1 MFLLITLFLF
11 CSRNCFGQ
19 SLINNQAISV
29 IQETIATQ
37 PVQTDPDDPAIWI
50 HPSQPEL
57 SLLIG
62 TDKIANI
69 GGLYVFDLNG
79 TIIQRIPNMDRPNNV
94 DVEYGFQIN
103 QTYSIDLVVL
113 TERQQ
118 RRLRI
123 FSVNANTRQL
133 DEFIG
138 GNTNVFIN
146 STGDEAAPMGIG
158 LYKQVN
164 GGKIYAIVSRKSG
177 PSRGY
182 VGQYELIWNGQSI
195 DLKFIRYFGDFHGLE
210 IESIFVDDQL
220 GFVYYSD
227 EGYGI
232 RKYNIDPT
240 TNQTEQIGFI
250 NTINLWQGDSEG
262 IAVYATSNTSGYLI
276 VTDQIANGS
285 KFHIFE
291 RQGNNAYVNSIQ
303 TRADSTDGI
312 EATNRPL
319 NDNFPNGL
327 LIVMNE
333 IGKNFLIYDW
343 RNIEKE
349 LNAVKNNVHYNQ
361 LNFIYFILELC
372 ITIWFGFFSK

>member
-1 MFLLITLFLF
+1 LFY
-11 CSRNCFGQ
+11 SHNCFGQ
-19 SLINNQAISV
+19 SLINNQTISV

-62 TDKIANI
+62 TDKIASV

-79 TIIQRIPNMDRPNNV
+79 TIIQHIPNMDRPNNV

-133 DEFIG
+133 DECIG
-138 GNTNVFIN
+138 GNTSVFIN

-195 DLKFIRYFGDFHGLE
+195 DLKFIRYFGDFQGSE

-232 RKYNIDPT
+232 RKYNVDPT
-240 TNQTEQIGFI
+240 TTQTEQIGFI

-276 VTDQIANGS
+276 VTDQIPNGS

-291 RQGNNAYVNSIQ
+291 RQGNNAYINSIE

-349 LNAVKNNVHYNQ
+349 LNVVKNNVHYNQ
-361 LNFIYFILELC
+361 LNFIYFMLELC
-372 ITIWFGFFSK
+372 ISIWFGFFSK